1 LDLLSLFTSFIKIR
15 NCSDQ
20 NIWLMLFGSSGR
32 MLTVAAAVPHRRQV
46 IMYSCKKTL
55 KQLHRELRLFSPY
68 KPSLHVFS
76 RLSTTGIKIKK
87 LKMK

>member
-1 LDLLSLFTSFIKIR
+1 MQLGDPSLFCQFVLFQEGLSDVWIFNLKNDCVNLDLLSLFTSFIKIR

-46 IMYSCKKTL
+46 IVYSCKK
-55 KQLHRELRLFSPY
+55 H
-68 KPSLHVFS
+68 
-76 RLSTTGIKIKK
+76 
-87 LKMK
+87 